1 MLLSELIL
9 MCGMFFGMVVAMMY
23 RAKYIRILSQ
33 KKSSEV
39 RIGQIAEHFTPFLSE
54 FNHDPK
60 QARFIGMPV
69 DFIVFE
75 DDGIYIVEVKT
86 GNARLST
93 SQNKYKKLVEEGK
106 VFWEEVKIQA
116 GGVKA
121 FSTFKLDTTTGRFS
135 STEPNASAAP
145 RSENS

>member
-1 MLLSELIL
+1 MI
-9 MCGMFFGMVVAMMY
+9 Y
-23 RAKYIRILSQ
+23 RNKYIRILSQ

-39 RIGQIAEHFTPFLSE
+39 RIGQIAEHFTPFLSQ

-75 DDGIYIVEVKT
+75 DDGIFIVEVKT
-86 GNARLST
+86 GKARLST

-106 VFWEEVKIQA
+106 VYWEEIKIQQD
-116 GGVKA
+116 GVKT
-121 FSTFKLDTTTGRFS
+121 SSNFKLDTTTGRYDNQQWRNHPDLYPDPYP
-135 STEPNASAAP
+135 TGVIPNTIVGIMP
-145 RSENS
+145 PK